1 MHMLMVSKGLPK
13 FQTLLVVFI
22 EMYMVM
28 ENFLLLIQ
36 RKITPGIWPIY
47 LDSVITRDSLSSS
60 DCTSQST
67 GKLCFLSATHQT

>member
-1 MHMLMVSKGLPK
+1 MRMLMVSKGLPK

-47 LDSVITRDSLSSS
+47 LDSVITQDSLSSS
-60 DCTSQST
+60 DCISLST
-67 GKLCFLSATHQT
+67 GKLGFISATHQT